1 MAFVLQDVINEIE
14 ETRSLEP
21 LKKLKKENLVKVAAH
36 YGITPAI
43 GATKSHILNLI
54 KDHCVEHDIID
65 EVEEKPIAETA
76 EIVRLKLDFEREERR
91 LAREA
96 EKALQDAQFAEA
108 QRARE
113 EAQKA
118 RDLRL
123 AELKEARELR
133 ELELKAEADK
143 EAATREHELKMA
155 SLGIH
160 TPKDKSSAFDPAR
173 NIRLVP
179 PFQEKEVDKYFAHFE
194 KVADSLNWPKESW
207 VLLLQSV
214 LVGKAQEI
222 YGSLS
227 VEQSSNYEHVKEAIL
242 KAYELVPEAYRQKF
256 RNYLKYDSK
265 THVEFAREKEN
276 LFNRWCHSKE
286 IGQDFKKLK
295 QMVLLEEFKDKV
307 RPDIRSHLDEQ
318 KVEELEKAAIMA
330 DDYALTHK
338 MSSKS
343 GNPQQKRY
351 HGSGNRENISRNM
364 DDRKRQ
370 GKSTENVGLVSKVEP
385 LKPISCG
392 HCGKPGHIITN
403 CWKLG
408 GKTPCEH
415 CGRFNHK
422 SEDCRIAKNKLQK
435 EVKPTGL
442 TSLKGL
448 KVSPFNES
456 ENSKGVKVKPLIDRN
471 HLVEKNKGIKVNP
484 LHNVKSCIEDEISP
498 NTESDYMENYKP
510 FISEGVVSL
519 VGDENSSQKVKI
531 LRDTG
536 ATQSLMLDSVLPLTE
551 NSFTGANVLISGVEM
566 GVLEVPL
573 HEVNIKSSLINGKIV
588 IGMRPSL
595 PVEGISLILG
605 NDLAGEKVMVDP
617 RVVEKPRDDEET
629 ERLAEKFPGIFP
641 ASVVTRSMKAK
652 KEAIKEQGKEEIG
665 LSGTFLENIDVKF
678 EEKYKE
684 KADKALMRNESWNV
698 KENIPEKQ
706 ESESNLVI
714 SRQNLIEEENNDKEL
729 LDLFKIALTPLE
741 AEKVSVGY
749 LIKDNILM
757 RKWSSHRVT
766 IGPLLLLKEKW
777 LDEDPEKISVLK
789 YVATFKDR
797 LFRAGQ
803 MAKRNLQESQSKM
816 KVWYDRK
823 AKSRCFEP
831 GDRVLVLFPVA
842 GNPLQAKYT
851 GPYKVV
857 KKISDTNYLVK
868 TPDRRK
874 ETQVCHINM
883 LKAYHEKPKPEL
895 VTLNNRLGLESPT
908 HSKDCVGQV
917 AEKEEDTESEV
928 RLGNDQQPIK
938 LQNSQILNDLG
949 TKLSHLPLVQRKE
962 LAEVI
967 TQYREVFPD
976 VPSKTNLIEHDVDV
990 GDSAPIKQHPYRVSP
1005 MKKEL
1010 LDKEVQYMLEND
1022 IIEESQSNWSS
1033 PCILVP
1039 KHDGGFRF
1047 CTDFRKVNDKTKS
1060 DSFPIPRIA
1069 DCIDQIGNAKFV
1081 STFDMLKGYW
1091 QVPLTQRAREISA
1104 FVTPSGLYQY
1114 KVMPFGM
1121 KNAPA
1126 TFQRMVNKLV
1136 RNIDGCEGYIDDVVI
1151 FSDNWSDHIRQI
1163 ERFFQIMREAK
1174 LTINLMKSEFGKA
1187 TVKYLGHII
1196 GQGQVRPL
1204 DAKIQTIVKYPIPT
1218 SRKELARF
1226 LGMAGYYRNF
1236 CLNFSDIA
1244 APLTN
1249 LLSKKVKFVW
1259 TDDCQM
1265 AFDKVKLLLQKSPV
1279 LKSPDY
1285 EKPFKLII
1293 DSSDVGTGSVL
1304 VQEASDGLD
1313 HPVSYFS
1320 KKFLKYQKNYSV
1332 VEKETLGLVLAL
1344 EHFDVYLGSTPFKI
1358 KVYTDHN
1365 PLTFLKTMKNKNQR
1379 LVRWSLALQEYN
1391 LEIQHIPGSENV
1403 VADALSRCIG

>member
-1 MAFVLQDVINEIE
+1 
-14 ETRSLEP
+14 
-21 LKKLKKENLVKVAAH
+21 
-36 YGITPAI
+36 
-43 GATKSHILNLI
+43 
-54 KDHCVEHDIID
+54 
-65 EVEEKPIAETA
+65 
-76 EIVRLKLDFEREERR
+76 
-91 LAREA
+91 
-96 EKALQDAQFAEA
+96 
-108 QRARE
+108 
-113 EAQKA
+113 
-118 RDLRL
+118 
-123 AELKEARELR
+123 
-133 ELELKAEADK
+133 
-143 EAATREHELKMA
+143 
-155 SLGIH
+155 
-160 TPKDKSSAFDPAR
+160 
-173 NIRLVP
+173 
-179 PFQEKEVDKYFAHFE
+179 
-194 KVADSLNWPKESW
+194 
-207 VLLLQSV
+207 
-214 LVGKAQEI
+214 
-222 YGSLS
+222 
-227 VEQSSNYEHVKEAIL
+227 
-242 KAYELVPEAYRQKF
+242 
-256 RNYLKYDSK
+256 
-265 THVEFAREKEN
+265 
-276 LFNRWCHSKE
+276 
-286 IGQDFKKLK
+286 
-295 QMVLLEEFKDKV
+295 MVLLEEFKDKV

-318 KVEELEKAAIMA
+318 KVEELEKAAVMA

-338 MSSKS
+338 MSTKS

-351 HGSGNRENISRNM
+351 HGSGNRENISRNA

-415 CGRFNHK
+415 CGKFNHK

-435 EVKPTGL
+435 EVKPTVKPTGL

-456 ENSKGVKVKPLIDRN
+456 GNSKGVKVKPLIDRN
-471 HLVEKNKGIKVNP
+471 SFVEKNKGIKVNP
-484 LHNVKSCIEDEISP
+484 LHNDKSCIEDEISR
-498 NTESDYMENYKP
+498 NKESDYMENYKP

-573 HEVNIKSSLINGKIV
+573 HEVNIKSSLINGNIV

-605 NDLAGEKVMVDP
+605 NDLAGERVMVDP

-652 KEAIKEQGKEEIG
+652 KAAIKEQGKEEIG

-678 EEKYKE
+678 EERNSE
-684 KADKALMRNESWNV
+684 KAEKAWMRNESRNV

-706 ESESNLVI
+706 ESESKSVI
-714 SRQNLIEEENNDKEL
+714 SRQNLIVEQSKDKEL
-729 LDLFKIALTPLE
+729 LDLFKIALTPVE
-741 AEKVSVGY
+741 AKKVSVGY

-757 RKWSSHRVT
+757 RKWSSHPVT

-831 GDRVLVLFPVA
+831 GDRVLVLFPVV
-842 GNPLQAKYT
+842 GNPLQAKYS

-868 TPDRRK
+868 TPGRRK

-883 LKAYHEKPKPEL
+883 LRAYHEKPKPEL
-895 VTLNNRLGLESPT
+895 VTLNNRLGLESPM

-917 AEKEEDTESEV
+917 AEKEEDTESGV
-928 RLGNDQQPIK
+928 RLENDQQPIK
-938 LQNSQILNDLG
+938 LQNSQVLNDLG

-1010 LDKEVQYMLEND
+1010 LDKEVQYMLKND

-1047 CTDFRKVNDKTKS
+1047 CTDFQKVNDKTKS

-1091 QVPLTQRAREISA
+1091 QVPLTKRACEISA

-1136 RNIDGCEGYIDDVVI
+1136 RDIDGCEGYIDDVVI

-1163 ERFFQIMREAK
+1163 KSFFQIMREAK

-1187 TVKYLGHII
+1187 TVKYLGHIV

-1204 DAKIQTIVKYPIPT
+1204 DAKIQTTVKYPNPT

-1226 LGMAGYYRNF
+1226 
-1236 CLNFSDIA
+1236 
-1244 APLTN
+1244 
-1249 LLSKKVKFVW
+1249 
-1259 TDDCQM
+1259 
-1265 AFDKVKLLLQKSPV
+1265 
-1279 LKSPDY
+1279 
-1285 EKPFKLII
+1285 
-1293 DSSDVGTGSVL
+1293 
-1304 VQEASDGLD
+1304 
-1313 HPVSYFS
+1313 
-1320 KKFLKYQKNYSV
+1320 
-1332 VEKETLGLVLAL
+1332 
-1344 EHFDVYLGSTPFKI
+1344 
-1358 KVYTDHN
+1358 
-1365 PLTFLKTMKNKNQR
+1365 
-1379 LVRWSLALQEYN
+1379 
-1391 LEIQHIPGSENV
+1391 
-1403 VADALSRCIG
+1403 

>member
-1 MAFVLQDVINEIE
+1 
-14 ETRSLEP
+14 
-21 LKKLKKENLVKVAAH
+21 
-36 YGITPAI
+36 
-43 GATKSHILNLI
+43 
-54 KDHCVEHDIID
+54 
-65 EVEEKPIAETA
+65 
-76 EIVRLKLDFEREERR
+76 
-91 LAREA
+91 
-96 EKALQDAQFAEA
+96 
-108 QRARE
+108 
-113 EAQKA
+113 
-118 RDLRL
+118 
-123 AELKEARELR
+123 
-133 ELELKAEADK
+133 
-143 EAATREHELKMA
+143 
-155 SLGIH
+155 
-160 TPKDKSSAFDPAR
+160 
-173 NIRLVP
+173 
-179 PFQEKEVDKYFAHFE
+179 
-194 KVADSLNWPKESW
+194 
-207 VLLLQSV
+207 
-214 LVGKAQEI
+214 
-222 YGSLS
+222 
-227 VEQSSNYEHVKEAIL
+227 
-242 KAYELVPEAYRQKF
+242 
-256 RNYLKYDSK
+256 
-265 THVEFAREKEN
+265 
-276 LFNRWCHSKE
+276 
-286 IGQDFKKLK
+286 
-295 QMVLLEEFKDKV
+295 MVLLEEFKDKV

-318 KVEELEKAAIMA
+318 KVEELEKAAVMA

-338 MSSKS
+338 MSSKC

-370 GKSTENVGLVSKVEP
+370 DKSTENVGLVSKVEP

-415 CGRFNHK
+415 CGKFNHK

-471 HLVEKNKGIKVNP
+471 SFVEKNKGIKVNP
-484 LHNVKSCIEDEISP
+484 LHNDKSCIEDEISP

-551 NSFTGANVLISGVEM
+551 NSFTGANVLTSGVEM

-573 HEVNIKSSLINGKIV
+573 HEVNIKSSLINGNIV

-605 NDLAGEKVMVDP
+605 NDLAGERVMVDP

-629 ERLAEKFPGIFP
+629 EKLAEKFAGIFP

-652 KEAIKEQGKEEIG
+652 KEAKKEQGKEEIG
-665 LSGTFLENIDVKF
+665 LLGTFLENIDVKF
-678 EEKYKE
+678 EERNKE
-684 KADKALMRNESWNV
+684 KSYKALMRNESRNV
-698 KENIPEKQ
+698 KENIPEKL
-706 ESESNLVI
+706 ESESKSVI
-714 SRQNLIEEENNDKEL
+714 SRQNLIEEQSNDKEL
-729 LDLFKIALTPLE
+729 LDLFKIALTPVE
-741 AEKVSVGY
+741 AEKLSVGY

-757 RKWSSHRVT
+757 RKWSSHHVT
-766 IGPLLLLKEKW
+766 VAPPLLLLKEKW

-816 KVWYDRK
+816 KVWYDRE

-831 GDRVLVLFPVA
+831 GDRVLVLFPVV
-842 GNPLQAKYT
+842 GNPLQAKYS
-851 GPYKVV
+851 GPHKVV

-1010 LDKEVQYMLEND
+1010 LDKEVQYMLKND
-1022 IIEESQSNWSS
+1022 IVEESQSNWSS

-1091 QVPLTQRAREISA
+1091 
-1104 FVTPSGLYQY
+1104 
-1114 KVMPFGM
+1114 
-1121 KNAPA
+1121 
-1126 TFQRMVNKLV
+1126 
-1136 RNIDGCEGYIDDVVI
+1136 
-1151 FSDNWSDHIRQI
+1151 
-1163 ERFFQIMREAK
+1163 
-1174 LTINLMKSEFGKA
+1174 
-1187 TVKYLGHII
+1187 
-1196 GQGQVRPL
+1196 
-1204 DAKIQTIVKYPIPT
+1204 
-1218 SRKELARF
+1218 
-1226 LGMAGYYRNF
+1226 
-1236 CLNFSDIA
+1236 
-1244 APLTN
+1244 
-1249 LLSKKVKFVW
+1249 
-1259 TDDCQM
+1259 
-1265 AFDKVKLLLQKSPV
+1265 
-1279 LKSPDY
+1279 
-1285 EKPFKLII
+1285 
-1293 DSSDVGTGSVL
+1293 
-1304 VQEASDGLD
+1304 
-1313 HPVSYFS
+1313 
-1320 KKFLKYQKNYSV
+1320 
-1332 VEKETLGLVLAL
+1332 
-1344 EHFDVYLGSTPFKI
+1344 
-1358 KVYTDHN
+1358 
-1365 PLTFLKTMKNKNQR
+1365 
-1379 LVRWSLALQEYN
+1379 
-1391 LEIQHIPGSENV
+1391 
-1403 VADALSRCIG
+1403 